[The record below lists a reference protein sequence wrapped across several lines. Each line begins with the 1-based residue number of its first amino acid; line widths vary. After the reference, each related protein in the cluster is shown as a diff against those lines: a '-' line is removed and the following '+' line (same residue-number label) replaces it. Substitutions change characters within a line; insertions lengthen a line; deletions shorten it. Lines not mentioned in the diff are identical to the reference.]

1 MNLGA
6 LIRHAWRI
14 TTRNRALWALSGL
27 MFLAALPAAAV
38 TGGLGWVAG
47 EYGFAGAGLE
57 PGWLIEMRAWPVGQ
71 WVLVWLLAVAALI
84 AASTLTYVLQAATVR
99 GVTLAAEREAPV
111 AFREA
116 LSLGRARV
124 LRLIRLSLTLGAALT
139 ALNLLP
145 VLGRLILGDDLNV
158 LGGAVLSLGQ
168 SSLSLLLSVAGLA
181 LFLMVLAIAV
191 EDVQA
196 RQAARRAW
204 AVFRRGWW
212 AFALVLLLS
221 AAPVAALV
229 VLAMPL
235 VLVIPLA
242 VVNPELGIIVGL
254 VGCAASAPLALGV
267 ILFFAVFTTTL
278 YTLVYRA
285 AAQLAADA
293 TGGPASA

>member
-14 TTRNRALWALSGL
+14 TSRNRTLWALSGL

-38 TGGLGWVAG
+38 TGGMGWVAG
-47 EYGFAGAGLE
+47 EYSFAGAGLE
-57 PGWLIEMRAWPVGQ
+57 PEWLIEMRAWPVWQ

-84 AASTLTYVLQAATVR
+84 AASSLTYVLQAATVR

-124 LRLIRLSLTLGAALT
+124 LRLIRLSLTLGATLT

-145 VLGRLILGDDLNV
+145 VLGRLMLGDDLNV
-158 LGGAVLSLGQ
+158 LGGALLSLGQ
-168 SSLSLLLSVAGLA
+168 SSLSLLLSVASLA

-191 EDVQA
+191 EDVHA

-204 AVFRRGWW
+204 AVFRWGWW

-221 AAPVAALV
+221 AAPVAVLV

-235 VLVIPLA
+235 VLVMPLA
-242 VVNPELGIIVGL
+242 VVNPKLGIIVGL
-254 VGCAASAPLALGV
+254 VGCAVSAPLALGV

-285 AAQLAADA
+285 AAQLADA